1 LDRALVNWTDAPADR
16 LFSSKVRI
24 SMRTHLYRG
33 VLALVVALVFSA
45 PAFAQGIVKG
55 KVVDDKNQP
64 VADAKVTIAGTA
76 RNAETKTNN
85 KGEYVQVG
93 LQSGSY
99 TVTVTK
105 DKVGTAAQKINVTQG
120 TPAEANF
127 TLSPQSQGGLSAD
140 QKLVQEAAG
149 SAIEA
154 LRAGRDDEAIA
165 KLNDVI
171 VKLPTC
177 SDCYY
182 NLGLAYTHK
191 QQWPEAEAA
200 LKKAIEMKPTN
211 PDPYNGL
218 ANVYNAQKKFDDA
231 LAMNQKASELSATT
245 GGAGG
250 GGNAESIYNNGV
262 VLFNAGKYADAKAQF
277 DAATKADPTNA
288 NAFYQL
294 GMTSLNLGQIPEAIA
309 ALQAFLKVAPPT
321 HPKVAEV
328 QASLPALQQMLP
340 K

>member
-1 LDRALVNWTDAPADR
+1 
-16 LFSSKVRI
+16 
-24 SMRTHLYRG
+24 MTHLYRG

-55 KVVDDKNQP
+55 KVVDDKGQP
-64 VADAKVTIAGTA
+64 VADAKVSIQGSA

-85 KGEYVQVG
+85 KGEFVQVG
-93 LQSGSY
+93 LQSGAY
-99 TVTVTK
+99 TVTVAK
-105 DKVGTAAQKINVTQG
+105 DKVGQAAQKVTVSQG

-127 TLSPQSQGGLSAD
+127 TLTPTSGMSPE
-140 QKLVQEAAG
+140 QKAVQEAAG
-149 SAIEA
+149 AAIEA
-154 LRAGRDDEAIA
+154 LRAGRDDEAIT
-165 KLNDVI
+165 KLNDV
-171 VKLPTC
+171 VGKLPTC

-191 QQWPEAEAA
+191 QQYAEAETA
-200 LKKAIEMKPTN
+200 LKKAIELKPTN

-231 LAMNQKASELSATT
+231 LAMNQKATELAGSTAGA

-250 GGNAESIYNNGV
+250 AEATYNQGV
-262 VLFNAGKYADAKAQF
+262 VLFNAGKYADASAQF
-277 DAATKADPTNA
+277 EAATKADPNNA

-294 GMTSLNLGQIPEAIA
+294 GMTNLNLGKIPEAVGALETFIKLAPNDPKA
-309 ALQAFLKVAPPT
+309 AQVNG
-321 HPKVAEV
+321 
-328 QASLPALQQMLP
+328 SLPALKQMLP

>member
-1 LDRALVNWTDAPADR
+1 
-16 LFSSKVRI
+16 
-24 SMRTHLYRG
+24 MRSHLYRG
-33 VLALVVALVFSA
+33 VLAIVVALVFSA

-64 VADAKVTIAGTA
+64 VADAKVVIAGPA

-93 LQSGSY
+93 LQSGAY

-105 DKVGTAAQKINVTQG
+105 DKLIATAKVNVSQG
-120 TPAEANF
+120 TPAEANM
-127 TLSPQSQGGLSAD
+127 TLQPVATAGMSPE
-140 QKLVQEAAG
+140 QKAVQEAAA
-149 SAIEA
+149 SAIDA

-165 KLNDVI
+165 KLNDV
-171 VKLPTC
+171 VGKLPTC

-191 QQWPEAEAA
+191 QQWPEAEAS
-200 LKKAIEMKPTN
+200 LKKSIELKPTN

-218 ANVYNAQKKFDDA
+218 ANVYNAQKRFDEA
-231 LAMNQKASELSATT
+231 LAMNQKASELSSSTA
-245 GGAGG
+245 GAGG
-250 GGNAESIYNNGV
+250 GGNAESIYNQGV
-262 VLFNAGKYADAKAQF
+262 VLFNAGKYADAKTQF
-277 DAATKADPTNA
+277 EAATKADPTNA

-294 GMTSLNLGQIPEAIA
+294 GMTSLNLGQIPEAVA
-309 ALQAFLKVAPPT
+309 ALEAFMKLAPND
-321 HPKVAEV
+321 PKAAQV
-328 QASLPALQQMLP
+328 QGSLPALRQMLP

>member
-1 LDRALVNWTDAPADR
+1 
-16 LFSSKVRI
+16 
-24 SMRTHLYRG
+24 MRTHLYRG
-33 VLALVVALVFSA
+33 VLALVVALVFSS

-55 KVVDDKNQP
+55 KVVDEKNQP
-64 VADAKVTIAGTA
+64 VADAKVAIQGTA

-93 LQSGSY
+93 LQSGPY
-99 TVTVTK
+99 TITVTK
-105 DKVGTAAQKINVTQG
+105 DKLIATQKVNVTQG
-120 TPAEANF
+120 TPAEANL
-127 TLSPQSQGGLSAD
+127 TLQPQATAGMSPE
-140 QKLVQEAAG
+140 QKALQEAAG

-154 LRAGRDDEAIA
+154 LRAGRDDEAIQ
-165 KLNDVI
+165 KLNEVI

-200 LKKAIEMKPTN
+200 LKKAVELKPTN

-218 ANVYNAQKKFDDA
+218 ANVYNAQKRFDEA
-231 LAMNQKASELSATT
+231 LAMNSKATELSGTT

-250 GGNAESIYNNGV
+250 GGNAESMYNQGV
-262 VLFNAGKYADAKAQF
+262 VLFNAGKYADAKVQF

-294 GMTSLNLGQIPEAIA
+294 GMTALNLGQIPEAVA
-309 ALQAFLKVAPPT
+309 ALQAFMKLAPND
-321 HPKVAEV
+321 PKAAQV
-328 QASLPALQQMLP
+328 QGSLPALQQMLP

>member
-1 LDRALVNWTDAPADR
+1 
-16 LFSSKVRI
+16 
-24 SMRTHLYRG
+24 MRTHLYRG

-55 KVVDDKNQP
+55 KVVDEKNQP
-64 VADAKVTIAGTA
+64 VVDAKVVIQGTA

-85 KGEYVQVG
+85 RGEYVQVG
-93 LQSGSY
+93 LQSGPY
-99 TVTVTK
+99 TITVTK
-105 DKVGTAAQKINVTQG
+105 DKLIATQKVNVTQG
-120 TPAEANF
+120 TPAEANL
-127 TLSPQSQGGLSAD
+127 TLQPQATAGMSPE
-140 QKLVQEAAG
+140 QKALQEAAG

-154 LRAGRDDEAIA
+154 LRVGRDDEAIQ
-165 KLNDVI
+165 KLNEVI

-182 NLGLAYTHK
+182 NLGIAYTHK

-200 LKKAIEMKPTN
+200 LKKSAELKPTN

-218 ANVYNAQKKFDDA
+218 ANVYNAQKRFDEA
-231 LAMNQKASELSATT
+231 LAMNSKATELSGTT

-250 GGNAESIYNNGV
+250 GNAESMYNQGV
-262 VLFNAGKYADAKAQF
+262 VLFNAGKYADAKVQF
-277 DAATKADPTNA
+277 DAATKADATNA

-294 GMTSLNLGQIPEAIA
+294 GMTALNLGQIPEAVS
-309 ALQAFLKVAPPT
+309 ALQAFLKLAPND
-321 HPKVAEV
+321 PKAAQV
-328 QASLPALQQMLP
+328 QSSLPALQQMLP

>member
-1 LDRALVNWTDAPADR
+1 
-16 LFSSKVRI
+16 
-24 SMRTHLYRG
+24 MRTHLYRG
-33 VLALVVALVFSA
+33 VLALVAALVLSA

-55 KVVDDKNQP
+55 KVVDEKNQP
-64 VADAKVTIAGTA
+64 VADAKVSISGPA

-85 KGEYVQVG
+85 KGEFVQVG
-93 LQSGSY
+93 LQSGPY
-99 TVTVTK
+99 TITVTK
-105 DKVGTAAQKINVTQG
+105 DKVGTQQAKVNVTQG
-120 TPAEANF
+120 TPVEQNF
-127 TLSPQSQGGLSAD
+127 TLGAAPPGGLSAE

-149 SAIEA
+149 SAIAA
-154 LRAGRDDEAIA
+154 LREGRDDEAIA

-191 QQWPEAEAA
+191 QQWPEAETA
-200 LKKAIEMKPTN
+200 LKKSIELKPTN

-231 LAMNQKASELSATT
+231 LAMNAKATELAGSTAGA
-245 GGAGG
+245 GGAG
-250 GGNAESIYNNGV
+250 NAEATYNQGV
-262 VLFNAGKYADAKAQF
+262 VLFNAGKYADAKTQF
-277 DAATKADPTNA
+277 EAATKADPNNA

-294 GMTSLNLGQIPEAIA
+294 GMTSLNLGQIPEAVA
-309 ALQAFLKVAPPT
+309 ALETFIKIAPND
-321 HPKVAEV
+321 PKAAQVNG
-328 QASLPALQQMLP
+328 SLPALKQMLP

>member
-1 LDRALVNWTDAPADR
+1 
-16 LFSSKVRI
+16 
-24 SMRTHLYRG
+24 MRTHLYRG

-55 KVVDDKNQP
+55 KVVDEKNQP
-64 VADAKVTIAGTA
+64 VVDAKVTIQGTA

-93 LQSGSY
+93 LQSGAY
-99 TVTVTK
+99 TITVTK
-105 DKVGTAAQKINVTQG
+105 DKVGQAAQKVNVTQG
-120 TPAEANF
+120 TPTEANF
-127 TLSPQSQGGLSAD
+127 TLSPQSGISPE
-140 QKLVQEAAG
+140 QKQLQEAAG

-154 LRAGRDDEAIA
+154 LRAGRDDEAIQ

-200 LKKAIEMKPTN
+200 LKKSIELKPTN

-218 ANVYNAQKKFDDA
+218 ANVYNAQKRFDEA
-231 LAMNQKASELSATT
+231 LAMNSKATELSATT

-250 GGNAESIYNNGV
+250 GNAESMYNQGV
-262 VLFNAGKYADAKAQF
+262 VLFNAGKYAEAKEQF

-294 GMTSLNLGQIPEAIA
+294 GMTSLNLGKIPEAVA
-309 ALQAFLKVAPPT
+309 ALQTFMKLAPND
-321 HPKVAEV
+321 PKAAQV
-328 QASLPALQQMLP
+328 QGSLPALQQMLP

>member
-1 LDRALVNWTDAPADR
+1 
-16 LFSSKVRI
+16 
-24 SMRTHLYRG
+24 MRTHLYRG
-33 VLALVVALVFSA
+33 VLALVVALVFSS

-55 KVVDDKNQP
+55 KVVDEKNQP
-64 VADAKVTIAGTA
+64 VADAKVAIQGTA

-93 LQSGSY
+93 LQSGPY
-99 TVTVTK
+99 TITVTK
-105 DKVGTAAQKINVTQG
+105 DKLIATQKVNVTQG
-120 TPAEANF
+120 TPAEANL
-127 TLSPQSQGGLSAD
+127 TLQPQATAGMSPE
-140 QKLVQEAAG
+140 QKALQEAAG

-154 LRAGRDDEAIA
+154 LRAGRDDEAIQ

-191 QQWPEAEAA
+191 QQWTEAEAA
-200 LKKAIEMKPTN
+200 LKKSIELKPAN

-218 ANVYNAQKKFDDA
+218 ANVYNAQKRFDEA
-231 LAMNQKASELSATT
+231 LAMNSKATELSATT

-250 GGNAESIYNNGV
+250 GGNAESMYNQGV
-262 VLFNAGKYADAKAQF
+262 VLFNAGKYADAKGQF
-277 DAATKADPTNA
+277 EAATKADATNA

-294 GMTSLNLGQIPEAIA
+294 GMTALNLGQIPDAVA
-309 ALQAFLKVAPPT
+309 ALETFIKLAPSD
-321 HPKVAEV
+321 PKAAQV
-328 QASLPALQQMLP
+328 QGSLPALRQMLP

>member
-1 LDRALVNWTDAPADR
+1 
-16 LFSSKVRI
+16 
-24 SMRTHLYRG
+24 MRTHLYRG
-33 VLALVVALVFSA
+33 VLALVAALVFSA

-55 KVVDDKNQP
+55 KVVDEKNQP
-64 VADAKVTIAGTA
+64 VADAKVTITGPA

-93 LQSGSY
+93 LQSGAY
-99 TVTVTK
+99 TITVTK
-105 DKVGTAAQKINVTQG
+105 DKLVATSKVNVTQG
-120 TPAEANF
+120 TPAESNM
-127 TLSPQSQGGLSAD
+127 TLVPAAVAGMSAE
-140 QKLVQEAAG
+140 QKEVQAAAG
-149 SAIEA
+149 AAIDA
-154 LRAGRDDEAIA
+154 LRAGRDDEAIQ

-191 QQWPEAEAA
+191 QDWAAAEAA
-200 LKKAIEMKPTN
+200 LQKSIELKPTN

-218 ANVYNAQKKFDDA
+218 ANVYNAQKKFDQA

-250 GGNAESIYNNGV
+250 GNAESIYNQGV
-262 VLFNAGKYADAKAQF
+262 VLFNAGKYAEAKVQF
-277 DAATKADPTNA
+277 DAATKADPNNA

-294 GMTSLNLGQIPEAIA
+294 GMTSLNLGQIPDAVN
-309 ALQAFLKVAPPT
+309 ALQTFVKLAPND
-321 HPKVAEV
+321 PKAAQVNS
-328 QASLPALQQMLP
+328 SLPALQQMLP

>member
-1 LDRALVNWTDAPADR
+1 
-16 LFSSKVRI
+16 
-24 SMRTHLYRG
+24 MRTHLYRG
-33 VLALVVALVFSA
+33 VLALAVALVFAA

-64 VADAKVTIAGTA
+64 VADAKVTITGPA

-93 LQSGSY
+93 LQSGAY

-105 DKVGTAAQKINVTQG
+105 DKLVASAKVNVTQG
-120 TPAEANF
+120 TPAEANM
-127 TLSPQSQGGLSAD
+127 TLVPAATAGMSPE
-140 QKLVQEAAG
+140 QKAIQEAAG
-149 SAIEA
+149 AAIEA

-165 KLNDVI
+165 KLNDV
-171 VKLPTC
+171 VAKLPTC

-200 LKKAIEMKPTN
+200 LKKSIELKPTN

-231 LAMNQKASELSATT
+231 LAMNQKASELSASTA
-245 GGAGG
+245 GAGG
-250 GGNAESIYNNGV
+250 GGNAEAIYNQGV
-262 VLFNAGKYADAKAQF
+262 VLFNAGKYADAKVQF
-277 DAATKADPTNA
+277 ENATKADPNNA

-294 GMTSLNLGQIPEAIA
+294 GMTALNLGQIAEAVP
-309 ALQAFLKVAPPT
+309 ALEAFLKLAPSD
-321 HPKVAEV
+321 PKAAQV
-328 QASLPALQQMLP
+328 QSSLPALQQMM
-340 K
+340 KK

>member
-1 LDRALVNWTDAPADR
+1 
-16 LFSSKVRI
+16 
-24 SMRTHLYRG
+24 MRSHLYRG
-33 VLALVVALVFSA
+33 VLALAVALVFSA

-55 KVVDDKNQP
+55 KVVDEKNQP
-64 VADAKVTIAGTA
+64 VADAKVTIAGPA

-93 LQSGSY
+93 LQSGAY

-105 DKVGTAAQKINVTQG
+105 DKLIATAKVTVSQG
-120 TPAEANF
+120 TPAEANM
-127 TLSPQSQGGLSAD
+127 TLVPAATAGMSPE
-140 QKLVQEAAG
+140 QKAIQEAAA
-149 SAIEA
+149 SAIDA

-165 KLNDVI
+165 KLNDV
-171 VKLPTC
+171 VGKLPTC

-200 LKKAIEMKPTN
+200 LKKSIELKPTN

-218 ANVYNAQKKFDDA
+218 ANVFNAQKRFDEA
-231 LAMNQKASELSATT
+231 LAMNQKASELSASTA
-245 GGAGG
+245 GAGG
-250 GGNAESIYNNGV
+250 GGNAESIYNQGV
-262 VLFNAGKYADAKAQF
+262 VLFNAGKYPDAKVQF
-277 DAATKADPTNA
+277 ENATKADPTNA

-294 GMTSLNLGQIPEAIA
+294 GMTSLNLGQIPDAVA
-309 ALQAFLKVAPPT
+309 ALETFMKLAPND
-321 HPKVAEV
+321 PKAAQVSG
-328 QASLPALQQMLP
+328 SLPALRQMLP

>member
-1 LDRALVNWTDAPADR
+1 
-16 LFSSKVRI
+16 
-24 SMRTHLYRG
+24 MRTHLYRG
-33 VLALVVALVFSA
+33 VLALVAALVFSA

-55 KVVDDKNQP
+55 KVVDEKNQP
-64 VADAKVTIAGTA
+64 VTDAKVTIAGPA

-85 KGEYVQVG
+85 KGEFVQVG
-93 LQSGSY
+93 LQSGAY

-105 DKVGTAAQKINVTQG
+105 DKVGTAAQKVNVTQG
-120 TPAEANF
+120 MPAEANF
-127 TLSPQSQGGLSAD
+127 TLSPQSGMTAE
-140 QKLVQEAAG
+140 QKEVQAAAG
-149 SAIEA
+149 AAIDA
-154 LRAGRDDEAIA
+154 LRAGRDDEAIQ

-171 VKLPTC
+171 VKLPSC

-191 QQWPEAEAA
+191 QQWAEAEGA
-200 LKKAIEMKPTN
+200 LKKAIELKPTN

-231 LAMNQKASELSATT
+231 LAMNQKATELASTT

-250 GGNAESIYNNGV
+250 GSAEATYNQGV
-262 VLFNAGKYADAKAQF
+262 VLFNAGKYADAKTQF
-277 DAATKADPTNA
+277 EAATKADPNNA

-294 GMTSLNLGQIPEAIA
+294 GMTSLNLGQIPDAVA
-309 ALQAFLKVAPPT
+309 ALQTFVKLAPND
-321 HPKVAEV
+321 PKAAQV
-328 QASLPALQQMLP
+328 QGSLPALQQMLP